1 MEMVIPSQLQ
11 GEIPRSTLFCNSC
24 NRRRLSDDG
33 FSETWAWPPSTFRN
47 SGVRS
52 QQLQELQESENL
64 GAWRRF
70 FQGDAGPGFSDK
82 DLARVF
88 CLLNS

>member
-1 MEMVIPSQLQ
+1 MEQQS
-11 GEIPRSTLFCNSC
+11 ST
-24 NRRRLSDDG
+24 G
-33 FSETWAWPPSTFRN
+33 FQPVSGRDLVGTKIIKILAIQIEGIAQRKN

-52 QQLQELQESENL
+52 SGAENL

-70 FQGDAGPGFSDK
+70 SQGDVGPGFSDK

-88 CLLNS
+88 CNSCNS

>member
-24 NRRRLSDDG
+24 NRRRLSRVSG

-52 QQLQELQESENL
+52 QQLQEFRS
-64 GAWRRF
+64 
-70 FQGDAGPGFSDK
+70 
-82 DLARVF
+82 
-88 CLLNS
+88 